1 MVFHRLFSLPP
12 AGHPIPLLAI
22 ALSVSG
28 WLKGN
33 GDSSF
38 SESILGYV
46 GAREGLFLSSGRA
59 ALWLA
64 LQAAA
69 DLKPERKEVILP
81 AYTCPAVASAVLK
94 AGLQPVLC
102 DINLFDYGFS
112 RERLSEKINPKTL
125 AVIVVHLFGYPA
137 EMGRVGDL
145 CRDAG
150 AVLIED
156 AAQAFGNSFPDFP
169 ALKTGLR
176 GDAGVYS
183 FGRGKPINALH
194 GGLLVCRSEA
204 IQDQALRI
212 FRGLKKGR
220 ENDLSYAAKLG
231 MYLIFSNPR
240 LYWVPQRIP
249 FLHLGETIFEPEFS
263 PGRGNPL
270 ARNLIKNLIPTF
282 EKEIKS
288 REKNS
293 QWFSRNFMGPSLTA
307 NTRSET
313 LALLRYPVLLE
324 NPQARDAI
332 LKRLQEEGTGV
343 SSFYP
348 APLNE
353 LPGLKDILRDGGPYP
368 NAEKLARGLIT
379 LPVHSGLT
387 PSLGEKIIAAIGK
400 RAGSSCGIP
409 FSG

>member
-1 MVFHRLFSLPP
+1 MAFHRLFSLPP

-28 WLKGN
+28 WFKEE

-38 SESILGYV
+38 FESILGHV

-69 DLKPERKEVILP
+69 ELKPERKEVVLP

-94 AGLQPVLC
+94 AGLRPVLC
-102 DINLFDYGFS
+102 DINLSDYGFS
-112 RERLSEKINPKTL
+112 PERLGEKINPKTL

-137 EMGRVGDL
+137 EMSRVGKL
-145 CRDAG
+145 CRDSG
-150 AVLIED
+150 AFVIED
-156 AAQAFGNSFPDFP
+156 AAQAFGNSFSDSP
-169 ALKTGLR
+169 AGKMGLR
-176 GDAGVYS
+176 GDAGIYS

-194 GGLLVCRSEA
+194 GGLLVCQSEA
-204 IQDQALRI
+204 IRHQTLRV
-212 FRGLKKGR
+212 FRRLRKGR
-220 ENDLSYAAKLG
+220 ENDFSYAAKLG

-240 LYWVPQRIP
+240 LYWIPQRIP
-249 FLHLGETIFEPEFS
+249 ALHLGETIFEPEIF
-263 PGRGNPL
+263 PGRGNLL

-282 EKEIKS
+282 EKEIKT

-293 QWFSRNFMGPSLTA
+293 RWFSRNFMGSSLTT
-307 NTRSET
+307 NIPSET
-313 LALLRYPVLLE
+313 FAFLRYPVLLE
-324 NPQARDAI
+324 DRQARNAI

-353 LPGLKDILRDGGPYP
+353 LPGLKEILRDGGPYP

-387 PSLGEKIIAAIGK
+387 PSLREKIIAAIGK
-400 RAGSSCGIP
+400 GVGSSCGNP